1 MFAYF
6 SKRIAIP
13 SGTNVTAVGWNETQG
28 WFACGGEG
36 GLLKVMKVDSGTQ
49 AQKNGSLSINQT
61 LEGHS
66 KTVCIVC
73 WNQLYRKL
81 TSCDESGRIIVWTL
95 HKGMWFEEMVNN
107 RNQSRVVDLS
117 WSVDGNKICVA
128 YEDGA
133 IVVGYVDGSRLWNND
148 YQYQLAKVCW
158 SPDDRYLLFGTS
170 KGEVFVHDAVGGQ
183 YISQVNI
190 QCEESPA
197 TLAALLWHPAWVER
211 PEPLPTLSICYT
223 SGKMQLMEGIRDERA
238 HLIQVNMTV
247 EHVAW
252 NPQGTVVVV
261 CGVSDSVGED
271 TQSIVTQF
279 FNNEGIRLRT
289 LRVNG
294 RHCGGVTWEGDG
306 LRVAIAVDSSIYFA
320 NVRPYYKY
328 CYFKKTLVFSFNRP
342 DKVEDTVMFWNVKN
356 NGRTVKHVRK
366 LLFLMSHKDAC
377 AMVSCPDPNQA
388 QYMVQL
394 LNSIGSPI
402 GIQFT
407 DIEPLVSC
415 MNSSNVVCCSEE
427 AIYIWQFR
435 DPNAVVD
442 DLDPISMQ
450 ASRNKSQIRVFHIDD
465 IVRPETMP
473 TMKTRSAMTN
483 DLICAACINESRL
496 LIGRESGVLQVY
508 TLDPLNLVGK
518 LVLSS
523 RPHLLGVNCDST
535 MLTVVDSDGVL
546 RVFPLEK
553 DISLVPRKAVMFP
566 NVERKDVWG
575 VLWASDDPNSFI
587 VMEKTRVYIFNGLE
601 PDKMVH
607 SCANVCKFR
616 SLKARAV
623 HFDELML
630 DPERPRKECLVDFET
645 KTLRDM
651 REVLEK
657 ESIDKAFAFVNKQ
670 SHPKLWSIF
679 AEHALM
685 KLNFTYAEMAFIKA
699 RDYPAI
705 QFVKRI
711 HSMDDKRK
719 QEAEIHAYFHRIDE
733 AEKIYRDMDRKDL
746 ALELRFRLGDWF
758 GVVRLVQEGGGD
770 EVLMSKAWEN
780 IGDQYAD
787 RQKWSKA
794 AQYYTQCR
802 SYRKLAKVY
811 YLVQDYNMLVQ
822 LIRTV
827 EHDKEL
833 LIELGQMF
841 LSVGMA
847 EEAARAFLAAGEPR
861 MVVDGCVKLNMWDR
875 AILLAKEHQ
884 LENMEKLLNSYAQ
897 HLIKKER
904 FSEAIELFCKASQHD
919 QAARLLAQLGQRV
932 AQTDPLRAKKFHVLS
947 ALEVEKYR
955 KKKMGLGREGAEVVH
970 ELLQSDQKGVSERAL
985 DSAWRGAE
993 AYHFFLL
1000 CQKQIMENNPET
1012 ALVVAMRLMEYDD
1025 LIAPIDSYSLIAL
1038 TSYMAS
1044 NFGICSRAFIRLE
1057 MAERNDEEGNTGGIV
1072 QNNFSLDLD
1081 VTQKTMAGATV
1092 AESSAGASTL
1102 GGTTGVATSLSS
1114 VSALSGTT
1122 TSAINI
1128 TNNTGGVSSMTS
1140 LTYPTVSLNE
1150 PSRRFANLAIQIFTK
1165 HHPVDTS
1172 IDSVHCPRCGT
1183 FNKEWANSCVKCEE
1197 KFDVCICTGRCITSK
1212 QAAWQCASCH
1222 HKALD
1227 IEAESYANC
1236 PLCHTPRLTRIKR
1249 GF

>member
-49 AQKNGSLSINQT
+49 AQKSGSLSINQT
-61 LEGHS
+61 LEGHNS
-66 KTVCIVC
+66 TVCIVC
-73 WNQLYRKL
+73 WNQFYRKL

-117 WSVDGNKICVA
+117 WSSDGNKICVA

-133 IVVGYVDGSRLWNND
+133 IVVGYVDGSRLWNHD
-148 YQYQLAKVCW
+148 YDYELAKVCW

-170 KGEVFVHDAVGGQ
+170 QGEVFVHDAVGGQ
-183 YISQVNI
+183 YISQINI
-190 QCEESPA
+190 QCEKTPSK
-197 TLAALLWHPAWVER
+197 LASLLWHPAWVER
-211 PEPLPTLSICYT
+211 LEPLPTMAICYT
-223 SGKMQLMEGIRDERA
+223 SGKLQLMESVRDD
-238 HLIQVNMTV
+238 HVYLIEVNMTV

-252 NPQGTVVVV
+252 DPQGTVLVV
-261 CGVSDSVGED
+261 CGVSDVGLESQ
-271 TQSIVTQF
+271 TILAQF

-294 RHCGGVTWEGDG
+294 HHCGGVTWEGDG

-320 NVRPYYKY
+320 NVRPRYKY
-328 CYFKKTLVFSFNRP
+328 CYFKKTLVYSFNRP
-342 DKVEDTVMFWNVKN
+342 DKIEETVVFWNVKN

-366 LLFLMSHKDAC
+366 LLYLDSYKDAC
-377 AMVSCPDPNQA
+377 VMVICPDPKQS

-394 LNSIGSPI
+394 LNAIGSPI

-407 DIEPLVSC
+407 NIEPLACC
-415 MNSSNVVCCSEE
+415 MNSSHIVCCGEE
-427 AIYIWQFR
+427 SIFIWQFR
-435 DPNAVVD
+435 DPNAIID

-450 ASRNKSQIRVFHIDD
+450 ANRKKSQIRVLHVDD
-465 IVRPETMP
+465 VVRSETIAS
-473 TMKTRSAMTN
+473 MKTRSTMTN
-483 DLICAACINESRL
+483 DLICAACMNETRL
-496 LIGRESGVLQVY
+496 LVGRESGILQVY

-523 RPHLLGVNCDST
+523 RPHLLGLNCDST
-535 MLTVVDSDGVL
+535 MFIVVDSDGIL
-546 RVFPLEK
+546 RVSPLEK
-553 DISLVPRKAVMFP
+553 DLSLVPQKSFMLP
-566 NVERKDVWG
+566 NIERKDVWG
-575 VLWASDDPNSFI
+575 VQWASDDPNSFI
-587 VMEKTRVYIFNGLE
+587 VMEKTRVYIFHELE

-607 SCANVCKFR
+607 PCANVCKFR

-630 DPERPRKECLVDFET
+630 DPERPRKEYLVDFET
-645 KTLRDM
+645 QTLRDM
-651 REVLEK
+651 RETLEK
-657 ESIDKAFAFVNKQ
+657 ESIDKAFAFVNKDP
-670 SHPKLWSIF
+670 HPKLWSIF

-685 KLNFTYAEMAFIKA
+685 KLNFIYAEMAFIKA

-711 HSMDDKRK
+711 HGMDDKRK

-746 ALELRFRLGDWF
+746 ALELRFRIGDWF

-770 EVLMSKAWEN
+770 EVLMSKAWES

-811 YLVQDYNMLVQ
+811 YLVRDYNMLAQ

-827 EHDKEL
+827 EYDKEL
-833 LIELGQMF
+833 LVELGQMF

-847 EEAARAFLAAGEPR
+847 DEAARAFLAAGEPR

-875 AILLAKEHQ
+875 AISLAKEYK
-884 LENMEKLLNSYAQ
+884 LEDMEKLLNNYAQ

-904 FSEAIELFCKASQHD
+904 FSEAIELFCKAGQHD

-955 KKKMGLGREGAEVVH
+955 KKKMGLGKEGTEVVH
-970 ELLQSDQKGVSERAL
+970 ELLQSDQKSVSERAL

-1000 CQKQIMENNPET
+1000 CQKKILERNPET

-1038 TSYMAS
+1038 TSYLAS

-1057 MAERNDEEGNTGGIV
+1057 MAEHNDEEGNTGGIM
-1072 QNNFSLDLD
+1072 QENFSLDLD
-1081 VTQKTMAGATV
+1081 VTQKTLASAATQSAGGATI
-1092 AESSAGASTL
+1092 L
-1102 GGTTGVATSLSS
+1102 GGTGNATATFSS
-1114 VSALSGTT
+1114 ISALSGTT
-1122 TSAINI
+1122 TSAVSI
-1128 TNNTGGVSSMTS
+1128 TNNAGGISSMTS
-1140 LTYPTVSLNE
+1140 LTYPTVSLKE
-1150 PSRRFANLAIQIFTK
+1150 PARRFANLAIQIFTK
-1165 HHPVDTS
+1165 HRPVDTS
-1172 IDSVHCPRCGT
+1172 MDSVHCPQCGT
-1183 FNKEWANSCVKCEE
+1183 FNKEWATSCVKCHE

-1212 QAAWQCASCH
+1212 QSAWQCGSCH
-1222 HKALD
+1222 YKALD
-1227 IEAESYANC
+1227 IEVDSFKNC
-1236 PLCHTPRLTRIKR
+1236 PLCHAPRVERMRRIL
-1249 GF
+1249 